1 MKLHIKKWA
10 VGILSIAGIYTCFD
24 NREHE
29 EICRISSEFAR
40 GYYFRNLHQLKEHCT
55 AELHDSLVQCLV
67 DFSDH
72 PVKKSDV
79 TFVVERSYY
88 PPHGT
93 SAHARVKVMGVNYVN
108 GLQQDEEM
116 ALYKLYMQKSSEG
129 VWKIIR
135 VEE

>member
-1 MKLHIKKWA
+1 MKFHIEKWA

-29 EICRISSEFAR
+29 EICRISSEFSQ
-40 GYYFRNLHQLKEHCT
+40 GYYYRDFQKMKEHCT
-55 AELHDSLVQCLV
+55 AELHDSLVQCFV
-67 DFSDH
+67 GFSDR
-72 PVKKSDV
+72 PSVKDDI

-88 PPHGT
+88 PPRGEK
-93 SAHARVKVMGVNYVN
+93 AYARVKVMKVNHIN

-116 ALYKLYMQKSSEG
+116 ALYKLYMLKSSEG
-129 VWKIIR
+129 VWKITR